1 MPPWEY
7 LVTGGFDQPPI
18 PNHPENERASTMAP
32 VFRKFLNRFV
42 ALFDSINR
50 MRGALVRR
58 VRPRLGD
65 FGSLTVCPSCHRITS
80 KYKALCLE
88 CGRSLKTGLPE
99 WDDSGKP
106 IVDT

>member
-1 MPPWEY
+1 
-7 LVTGGFDQPPI
+7 
-18 PNHPENERASTMAP
+18 MAP
-32 VFRKFLNRFV
+32 VFDKFLNRFR
-42 ALFDSINR
+42 ALVDSITG
-50 MRGALVRR
+50 MRRTLVRT
-58 VRPRLGD
+58 VRPKLGD

>member
-1 MPPWEY
+1 MS
-7 LVTGGFDQPPI
+7 G
-18 PNHPENERASTMAP
+18 
-32 VFRKFLNRFV
+32 KFLNSFL
-42 ALFDSINR
+42 ALFESIAQR
-50 MRGALVRR
+50 YKTLVRK

-88 CGRSLKTGLPE
+88 CGKSLKTGLPE